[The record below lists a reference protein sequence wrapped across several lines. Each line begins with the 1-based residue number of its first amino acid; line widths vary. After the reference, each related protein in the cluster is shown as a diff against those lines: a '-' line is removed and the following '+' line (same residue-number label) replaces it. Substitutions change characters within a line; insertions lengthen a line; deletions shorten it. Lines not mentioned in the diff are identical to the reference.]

1 MSDSKRNDSAPD
13 RGKEPSEAE
22 ENKRGPRIS
31 YIVSGICALLVAA
44 AAGAAVVA
52 DKAVKEEAPARIY
65 GSSYSSEAVKDS
77 SSWTDSDTS
86 SAHGAS
92 SEGKSESTA
101 EKKTKA
107 TVTEKVYEY
116 PQDINK
122 AELDCFLAVSGI
134 NKTAAEGIT
143 AFRKRRGAIHNFE
156 ELLEIYG
163 VGERTLSV
171 IEEHF
176 FISEED
182 RIEYTTTSRTVRER
196 KETEVTTTE
205 KVTAVPAV
213 TELPAENEEIE
224 ESSRTE
230 TVSEAEKVM
239 KPVNINKADAEEIAE
254 CLLLKPEQA
263 EAVVKLREKIGKF
276 SDMREILYT
285 EAVSKE
291 ALIERKDYILLE
303 DKKN

>member
-1 MSDSKRNDSAPD
+1 MSDSKRKDPAPA
-13 RGKEPSEAE
+13 RGKEPPEAE

-31 YIVSGICALLVAA
+31 HIAAGICALLVAA

-52 DKAVKEEAPARIY
+52 NKAVKEEAPARIY
-65 GSSYSSEAVKDS
+65 VSSSSAETVGDS
-77 SSWTDSDTS
+77 SSGTDSGTS
-86 SAHGAS
+86 SARGAS
-92 SEGKSESTA
+92 SEGKSESTS

-122 AELDCFLAVSGI
+122 ADLDCFLAVSGI

-143 AFRKRRGAIHNFE
+143 AFRRRRGAIHNFD
-156 ELLEIYG
+156 ELLEVYG
-163 VGERTLSV
+163 IGERTLSV

-176 FISEED
+176 FISEND
-182 RIEYTTTSRTVRER
+182 RIEYTTASQTSRER

-213 TELPAENEEIE
+213 TELPAETV
-224 ESSRTE
+224 ESSE
-230 TVSEAEKVM
+230 AEPVSEAEKVM

-254 CLLLKPEQA
+254 CLLLRPEQA
-263 EAVVKLREKIGKF
+263 EAIVKLRERIGKF

-285 EAVSKE
+285 EAVSKD
-291 ALIERKDYILLE
+291 ALVERRDYILLE